1 MALEAEYVSAQTETE
16 TMYFLSGSEEGQLLL
31 PYDIVGITP
40 GYYVIVGKGNHGHR
54 LAIMGAMAAVQD
66 DLTQAQKYLRMAAHV
81 QQMHMSDPVG
91 WRTVT
96 RGKPAKKQSWGS
108 ERPAFANGAL
118 CYLNARDA
126 PVVEAQVAAGA
137 LDLMSK
143 HTVISAEYV
152 PLLCEVYN
160 TVYALWKTPGKTG
173 CLAGRAAYT
182 FVRAAMLCD
191 FRWYAAGGV
200 MQPTALTYQDI
211 RRRPEWADIYD
222 KFDDG
227 AFVAAGEKPPR
238 REVRI
243 PPVLLVNPNYE
254 HTGEK
259 PLLTD
264 AALVDVACMAKHAF
278 AATSCPGR

>member
-1 MALEAEYVSAQTETE
+1 MALEAEYVNASIQTE
-16 TMYFLSGSEEGQLLL
+16 TMYFHSGSEEGQLRL
-31 PYDIVGITP
+31 PYNIAGIAP
-40 GYYVIVGKGNHGHR
+40 GYYVIVGKGCLRHR
-54 LAIMGAMAAVQD
+54 LAIMGVMAAVQEN
-66 DLTQAQKYLRMAAHV
+66 LTEAQQYLRMAAYV
-81 QQMHMSDPVG
+81 QQMHMSGPAEERG
-91 WRTVT
+91 WRTVSMDED
-96 RGKPAKKQSWGS
+96 RSWGP
-108 ERPAFANGAL
+108 ERPPFANGAL
-118 CYLNARDA
+118 CYLHARDA

-137 LDLMSK
+137 LVLMSK